1 MSLCK
6 NPETTALNFFSIRTL
21 LSKNLLSVEID
32 VATAKAGVGE
42 DAVPRLA
49 DEGRTLAAPHLIFRR
64 EAEEDLRDQVARQI
78 GKSSTVVLGGAADDG
93 AISDDVLV
101 PHGHGGEER

>member
-1 MSLCK
+1 MLNYFSQTTSSK
-6 NPETTALNFFSIRTL
+6 NFLSVE
-21 LSKNLLSVEID
+21 LSKNFLSVELN
-32 VATAKAGVGE
+32 VAATEAGVGD

-78 GKSSTVVLGGAADDG
+78 VKSSTVVLGVAADDG